1 MTLKASNI
9 REREHAPSALFSQDW
24 MNDSSHF
31 DTDLCRFFFFFNLL
45 SLVNIQSLAVG
56 FGGLLM
62 EALAKSAEKPYAEIA
77 HSQKKHGNIMLRQW
91 DENL

>member
-1 MTLKASNI
+1 MPRLHCFLKTG
-9 REREHAPSALFSQDW
+9 W
-24 MNDSSHF
+24 MIYLIL
-31 DTDLCRFFFFFNLL
+31 TVICAVFFNLL